1 MTRLAMLDQA
11 AFLRLRATGQG
22 SVCQCTWVY
31 DRHIDTDELRIFN
44 RNLGAGLLG
53 RRIERSPL
61 PFGRHRWVVDDRS
74 PAIDLT
80 AACRPRDDIGAWLE
94 RRARVRVDPEWG
106 PTFHLSVLPLA
117 DGGTAVTLVA
127 SHCVADG
134 LGLATAIAEAVK
146 GESRDFGYPQAH
158 SRSRWRAVSEDFA
171 DAVRAL
177 PAVFRALIATLLI
190 VLRRSPDAK
199 APGAGAQAP
208 FAGAQ
213 APFADAQGPS
223 AQPEPSVRTR
233 DPVLTRNSVLARNDD
248 HAELPSVAI
257 ELPSVTMQTDAAAWD
272 ARARE
277 LTGSSNTLF
286 IAFAARLA
294 RRIGRVHPDGTT
306 VTVVLP
312 VSERSTDD
320 DRANALTSVTLAV
333 DSDAVSDD
341 MRRVRADVKSRLTSL
356 AQQPNE
362 MLAGLPLIPFTPRWL
377 VRHTE
382 GIAMGSGRLP
392 VGCSNLGRFD
402 SVVGRIDGS
411 DATEVS
417 MRLAEQG
424 VTRRRIQRSHGQLFC
439 GTGTVDDSRFI
450 TVVAYQSGRSGTQL
464 TPASTRAL
472 ARAALADLHLSAT
485 SVR

>member
-1 MTRLAMLDQA
+1 MTRLALLDQA

-31 DRHIDTDELRIFN
+31 DRPIDIDELRIFN

-53 RRIERSPL
+53 RRIECSPL

-80 AACRPRDDIGAWLE
+80 AACRPRDDIGAWIE
-94 RRARVRVDPEWG
+94 QRARVRVDPEWG
-106 PTFHLSVLPLA
+106 PTFHLGVLPLA

-146 GESRDFGYPQAH
+146 GDSRDFGYLQAN
-158 SRSRWRAVSEDFA
+158 SRGRWRAVSEDLA

-177 PAVFRALIATLLI
+177 PAVIRALIATLLI
-190 VLRRSPDAK
+190 VLRLSPDAQAPFSDAK
-199 APGAGAQAP
+199 APSE
-208 FAGAQ
+208 
-213 APFADAQGPS
+213 DAK
-223 AQPEPSVRTR
+223 VRA
-233 DPVLTRNSVLARNDD
+233 RNSVRARDDD
-248 HAELPSVAI
+248 HAV
-257 ELPSVTMQTDAAAWD
+257 LPSVTMQTDAAAWD

-294 RRIGRVHPDGTT
+294 RRIGRVHADGTT

-312 VSERSTDD
+312 VSERSADD
-320 DRANALTSVTLAV
+320 DRANALTSVTVAV
-333 DSDAVSDD
+333 DSGAVLDD

-356 AQQPNE
+356 AQRPNE

-382 GIAMGSGRLP
+382 GIAMGSGQLP
-392 VGCSNLGRFD
+392 VGCSNLGPFD
-402 SVVGRIDGS
+402 TVVGRIDGS

-424 VTRRRIQRSHGQLFC
+424 VTRRRLERSRGQLFC
-439 GTGTVDDSRFI
+439 GTGTVNDSRFL
-450 TVVAYQSGRSGTQL
+450 TVVAYQSGRTGAQL

>member
-1 MTRLAMLDQA
+1 
-11 AFLRLRATGQG
+11 
-22 SVCQCTWVY
+22 
-31 DRHIDTDELRIFN
+31 
-44 RNLGAGLLG
+44 
-53 RRIERSPL
+53 
-61 PFGRHRWVVDDRS
+61 
-74 PAIDLT
+74 
-80 AACRPRDDIGAWLE
+80 
-94 RRARVRVDPEWG
+94 
-106 PTFHLSVLPLA
+106 
-117 DGGTAVTLVA
+117 
-127 SHCVADG
+127 
-134 LGLATAIAEAVK
+134 
-146 GESRDFGYPQAH
+146 
-158 SRSRWRAVSEDFA
+158 
-171 DAVRAL
+171 
-177 PAVFRALIATLLI
+177 
-190 VLRRSPDAK
+190 
-199 APGAGAQAP
+199 
-208 FAGAQ
+208 
-213 APFADAQGPS
+213 
-223 AQPEPSVRTR
+223 
-233 DPVLTRNSVLARNDD
+233 
-248 HAELPSVAI
+248 
-257 ELPSVTMQTDAAAWD
+257 MQTDAAAWD

-320 DRANALTSVTLAV
+320 DRANALTSITLDV
-333 DSDAVSDD
+333 DSDAVIDD
-341 MRRVRADVKSRLTSL
+341 MRRMRADVKSRLASL
-356 AQQPNE
+356 AQHPNE

-382 GIAMGSGRLP
+382 GIAMGSGQLP

-424 VTRRRIQRSHGQLFC
+424 VTRRRIERSHGQLFC
-439 GTGTVDDSRFI
+439 GTGTVNDSRFI
-450 TVVAYQSGRSGTQL
+450 TVVAYQSGGGTQL